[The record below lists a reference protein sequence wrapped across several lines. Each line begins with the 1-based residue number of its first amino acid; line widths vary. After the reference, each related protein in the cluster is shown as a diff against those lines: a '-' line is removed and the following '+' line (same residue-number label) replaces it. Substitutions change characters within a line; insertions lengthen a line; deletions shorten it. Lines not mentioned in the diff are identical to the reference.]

1 MTQVRYNYRL
11 RVSPPQDGLL
21 QGVFDTNRFVWNQ
34 TLGRWRDLWSNEGLS
49 YDYKEANKELTDW
62 RSRFGWL
69 AEQPS
74 VSQQQVIRDLY
85 KSIAA
90 FFDKSNPASRPRFK
104 RAKDEYSTA
113 RWVKTGFGVSG
124 SGFGINQDDSLQL
137 ATSKGR
143 IDIRVVWSR
152 PLPAEPTSVTIYRNK
167 SGLWYVSFVVEV
179 EVPQTPSNLT
189 GASTGLDVGLT
200 TFATTP
206 RPNNRYR

>member
-11 RVSPPQDGLL
+11 RVSPAQDGLL

-49 YDYKEANKELTDW
+49 YDYKIANKELTDW

-74 VSQQQVIRDLY
+74 VPQQQVIRDLY

-90 FFDKSNPASRPRFK
+90 FFNKSNPACRPRFK
-104 RAKDEYSTA
+104 RAKDGYSTA
-113 RWVKTGFGVSG
+113 RWTKTSFRVSG

-137 ATSKGR
+137 ATKQR
-143 IDIRVVWSR
+143 
-152 PLPAEPTSVTIYRNK
+152 TN
-167 SGLWYVSFVVEV
+167 
-179 EVPQTPSNLT
+179 
-189 GASTGLDVGLT
+189 
-200 TFATTP
+200 
-206 RPNNRYR
+206 